1 MKYFASIISFLF
13 HPIWFPIYGT
23 ILFLLATEAFLHIEM
38 EKLKETWIVLVV
50 VSAVVP
56 ALAYIILYMLNWL
69 KSPFQIAV
77 DKRKWLFYGYISILL
92 VIALKI
98 TTIESFPVL
107 YFYMMNLAIGCF
119 IIVFLSFFR
128 IFGSL
133 SVMLSGGIA
142 GFSVFLSIFFH
153 IDLVYVIVSLIFAG
167 GLVASSRMYL
177 TKQTLSATFFS
188 WVVGFFPQVG
198 LLWFLR

>member
-1 MKYFASIISFLF
+1 
-13 HPIWFPIYGT
+13 
-23 ILFLLATEAFLHIEM
+23 M

-77 DKRKWLFYGYISILL
+77 DKRKWLLYGYISILL

>member
-77 DKRKWLFYGYISILL
+77 DKRKWLLYGYISILL

-119 IIVFLSFFR
+119 IIVFLSFF
-128 IFGSL
+128 SN
-133 SVMLSGGIA
+133 
-142 GFSVFLSIFFH
+142 
-153 IDLVYVIVSLIFAG
+153 
-167 GLVASSRMYL
+167 
-177 TKQTLSATFFS
+177 
-188 WVVGFFPQVG
+188 
-198 LLWFLR
+198 